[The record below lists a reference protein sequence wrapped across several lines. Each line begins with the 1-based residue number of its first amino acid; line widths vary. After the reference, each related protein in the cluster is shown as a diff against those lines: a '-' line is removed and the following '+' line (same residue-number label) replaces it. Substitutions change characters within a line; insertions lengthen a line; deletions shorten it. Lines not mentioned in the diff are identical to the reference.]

1 MKAHPTQPQTQTL
14 VVLANS
20 CKNNG
25 RCLAG
30 KRLTNGRFGGWVR
43 PVSAHPTGAL
53 TLADQALTDGT
64 TPALLDVVTVPVRG
78 PAPMGFQSEN
88 HLIHAQYAW
97 SRVGRLDATR
107 LPALVD
113 PVATLWINGHSTAAG
128 CNDRVPAERLAEL
141 DHSLILIGPLTV
153 WLHVAWEKLRARF
166 VHQAVTYDLV
176 VTDPNLK
183 AAYAGHPNGVV
194 AQRPDSFVC
203 ASLAPPWNGYA
214 YKLAA
219 SILSP

>member
-1 MKAHPTQPQTQTL
+1 MKAHPTQPHTKTL

-30 KRLTNGRFGGWVR
+30 KRLANDGFGAWIR

-53 TLADQALTDGT
+53 TLEHQAFTDGS
-64 TPALLDVVTVPVRG
+64 TPALLDVVTVPVRR
-78 PAPMGFQSEN
+78 PDPRGFQSEN
-88 HLIHAQYAW
+88 HLIHSQYYW
-97 SRVGRLDATR
+97 SRVGRLDAAR
-107 LPALVD
+107 LPELVD
-113 PVATLWINGHSTAAG
+113 PVEALWINGYSTVDG
-128 CNDRVPAERLAEL
+128 RNDRVPEDRLAEL
-141 DHSLILIGPLTV
+141 DHSLLLIGPVTV

-166 VHQAVTYDLV
+166 VHQTVTYDLV
-176 VTDPNLK
+176 VTDPDLK
-183 AAYAGHPNGVV
+183 AAYAGRPDGVV

-203 ASLAPPWNGYA
+203 VSLAPPWNGYA

-219 SILSP
+219 AILTP

>member
-1 MKAHPTQPQTQTL
+1 MKAHPTQPQTKTL

-30 KRLTNGRFGGWVR
+30 KALANDRFGAWIR

-53 TLADQALTDGT
+53 TLEHQAFNDST
-64 TPALLDVVTVPVRG
+64 TPALLDVVTVPVRR
-78 PAPMGFQSEN
+78 PAPLGFQSEN
-88 HLIHAQYAW
+88 HLIHSQYYW
-97 SRVGRLDATR
+97 SRVGRLDAAR
-107 LPALVD
+107 LPELVD
-113 PVATLWINGHSTAAG
+113 PVAPLWINGHSTVAG
-128 CNDRVPAERLAEL
+128 CNDRVPEDRLAEL
-141 DHSLILIGPLTV
+141 DHSLILIGPVTV

-176 VTDPNLK
+176 VTDPDLK
-183 AAYAGHPNGVV
+183 AAYAG
-194 AQRPDSFVC
+194 RPDGVLEQQPNSFVC
-203 ASLAPPWNGYA
+203 VSLAPPWNGYA

-219 SILSP
+219 AILTP